1 MPSPGIL
8 VPAHYI
14 LASFTDAP
22 LSLTVFDLHP
32 PVALASVHGFDWPM
46 GHIPVEIF
54 DIIVSHLPRS
64 DVKTLRL
71 VCREFEAKVSASY
84 FRNVVVPFT
93 AEIYSRP
100 DNAFSSGMRIFRSF
114 GPHVLRF
121 ALSLEVN
128 EDALAAPPVKLTQRA
143 IPTFWGIYRWPQEN
157 YCRYPDLEGIELAAD
172 ETHDM
177 AEAIS
182 CLSKVRNLGIC
193 CDAGL
198 GFLLG
203 PDRVAKGAFAAHGVF
218 GTEDW
223 RRRKVLQSPMPA
235 RLIVAINS
243 LGRTAGP
250 DAQAGAAF
258 LRYETLARMMMAA
271 GFSGT
276 AQVDEAMRVMAAT
289 EDTTV
294 EQIDLDGIPAAPRP
308 PELEPDFL
316 LTDDDT
322 HQFLESRV
330 SDREPRFLS
339 PAALT
344 VAQTEML
351 LELDWAHRA
360 MIQSYVIALMD
371 NARTG
376 VLNNVTTLSIAKIP
390 SSHIKIL
397 CRDDL
402 WQSLPQLKI
411 VSLGVIA
418 DWREICATEDGSAQG
433 RSLSPTDAVGKVFE
447 LLNSHI
453 GRQTNIESLHFEWIC
468 GGEFG
473 PSRYQRNQ
481 YILPAPFFQQPENMA
496 RLNSPRI
503 HADDILRLP
512 HVVHLSL
519 KNCWASPHV
528 MIQALRQFA
537 LSSLEKLE
545 FESVSLCGPPTTT
558 SQPSL
563 AWDLFHV
570 RTFPHLG
577 LFQAAPVQPASTNP
591 SHAMFNTHAV
601 PPPADSQNPLTS
613 ANPLPSQVLLDITG
627 PGIFSW
633 SGLIEYFSPGAKISQ
648 GPSEDADSS
657 DDEGEVGELLPN
669 RLLAY
674 LRQDTLH
681 RPAGERYQLRSISFK
696 SCGYVSIDQPHID
709 TRSLVARRRQLLPNP
724 HAQEAMYPSD
734 HMQRCTD
741 TLLGLIIPRLPA
753 QDYINLHYGFGMT
766 FGWQGIYDGRIIQ
779 DAVKDGIE
787 RPGVGR
793 FSGILE
799 GDGNVIE

>member
-1 MPSPGIL
+1 
-8 VPAHYI
+8 
-14 LASFTDAP
+14 
-22 LSLTVFDLHP
+22 
-32 PVALASVHGFDWPM
+32 M

-84 FRNVVVPFT
+84 FRNVVVLFT

-203 PDRVAKGAFAAHGVF
+203 PDRVAKGA
-218 GTEDW
+218 
-223 RRRKVLQSPMPA
+223 L
-235 RLIVAINS
+235 L
-243 LGRTAGP
+243 RTASLAPRTG
-250 DAQAGAAF
+250 AAGAAF

-519 KNCWASPHV
+519 KNCWASP
-528 MIQALRQFA
+528 
-537 LSSLEKLE
+537 
-545 FESVSLCGPPTTT
+545 T
-558 SQPSL
+558 S
-563 AWDLFHV
+563 
-570 RTFPHLG
+570 
-577 LFQAAPVQPASTNP
+577 
-591 SHAMFNTHAV
+591 
-601 PPPADSQNPLTS
+601 
-613 ANPLPSQVLLDITG
+613 
-627 PGIFSW
+627 
-633 SGLIEYFSPGAKISQ
+633 
-648 GPSEDADSS
+648 
-657 DDEGEVGELLPN
+657 
-669 RLLAY
+669 
-674 LRQDTLH
+674 
-681 RPAGERYQLRSISFK
+681 
-696 SCGYVSIDQPHID
+696 
-709 TRSLVARRRQLLPNP
+709 
-724 HAQEAMYPSD
+724 
-734 HMQRCTD
+734 
-741 TLLGLIIPRLPA
+741 
-753 QDYINLHYGFGMT
+753 
-766 FGWQGIYDGRIIQ
+766 
-779 DAVKDGIE
+779 
-787 RPGVGR
+787 
-793 FSGILE
+793 
-799 GDGNVIE
+799 